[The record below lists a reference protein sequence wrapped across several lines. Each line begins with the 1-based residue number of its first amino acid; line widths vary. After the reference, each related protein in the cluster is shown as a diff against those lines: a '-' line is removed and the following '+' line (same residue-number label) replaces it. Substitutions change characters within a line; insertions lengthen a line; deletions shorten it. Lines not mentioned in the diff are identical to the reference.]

1 MGQRQLFLGNYLMK
15 DVCRL
20 VLRIDDTVQP
30 MRDFYLATM
39 LLVEYLEIDREPMTL
54 ADLDVE

>member
-1 MGQRQLFLGNYLMK
+1 MK
-15 DVCRL
+15 DVRRL

-54 ADLDVE
+54 AEVDVE